1 MVARTPR
8 KRMYRTMQGRMIDIE
23 KLRGANEQVK
33 AVGNMNVNARGD
45 VMGVGGNVA
54 TPKSQVIKK
63 YYEAPKGRVDDTPAR
78 AKPTPPRR
86 TAPQQKAVEAKPAPQ
101 PKKVTRQTKS
111 KTATTPKKGI
121 DAALDGV
128 E

>member
-45 VMGVGGNVA
+45 VIGVGGNIA
-54 TPKSQVIKK
+54 TPKSQVIKN

-86 TAPQQKAVEAKPAPQ
+86 TAPQPKAVEAKPAPQ
-101 PKKVTRQTKS
+101 PKKVTKQTKS
-111 KTATTPKKGI
+111 KSASTPKKGI
-121 DAALDGV
+121 DAALDGL